1 MLDATVVVLVV
12 EVLVVESVVEAESV
26 VVLDGSTLLVVR
38 SEVVLEEPVV
48 LEVEEIELVAS
59 EDAEVLETDDDKVD
73 VRVLV
78 LEVVV
83 TLVGMGVFGV
93 TGSSSPGI
101 SSDVPFPI
109 TLEVKLVVVLKV
121 DLVVLRLP
129 PTPPSVY
136 ESPVE
141 VLAKGSVKL
150 VKDVRRLV
158 VVGGRAPP
166 IPSAVV

>member
-1 MLDATVVVLVV
+1 MLDATVVVV
-12 EVLVVESVVEAESV
+12 EVLVVESVVVAEFV
-26 VVLDGSTLLVVR
+26 VVLEESVSLVVE
-38 SEVVLEEPVV
+38 SEVVLEDSVV
-48 LEVEEIELVAS
+48 LEVEEVELVAS
-59 EDAEVLETDDDKVD
+59 EDAEVLNPDDDKVD

-78 LEVVV
+78 LVVVV

-93 TGSSSPGI
+93 TGSSSPGM

-129 PTPPSVY
+129 SIPPSVY

-150 VKDVRRLV
+150 VKEVSKLV
-158 VVGGRAPP
+158 LVGGRAPP
-166 IPSAVV
+166 MPSAVV